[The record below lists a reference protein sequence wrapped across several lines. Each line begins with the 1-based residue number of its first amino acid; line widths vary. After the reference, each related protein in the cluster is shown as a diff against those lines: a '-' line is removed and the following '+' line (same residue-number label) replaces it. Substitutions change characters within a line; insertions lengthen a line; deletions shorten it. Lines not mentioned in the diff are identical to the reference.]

1 MILPFVRE
9 LFADVEKSAAF
20 ARAVA
25 RVKGGA
31 GGIRVSGLTPTGK
44 ALFYSL
50 LHRATAR
57 SLIVT
62 VLDNRAMD
70 DLLPLVRSLGELT
83 GALSAEQV
91 VALPAY
97 DVPPFENLS
106 PHPEIQEAR
115 ATALWKIATGAASI
129 VITPVQ
135 ATAMSLRDAGF
146 YSDLA
151 KLVRRGEMVDPEQ
164 LIEHLRIVGYNQV
177 DVVEMP
183 GEFAHRGGLLDVYP
197 PELDRPVRIELF
209 GDEVES
215 IRKFDP
221 GTQRSAKSTEEVV
234 LLPLTE
240 TPVQEEMLA
249 AINARLVGDRLAG
262 EKGIIEATVRAA
274 GVAVFPGWEL
284 YAPIVGS
291 KESIFDLLPG
301 AVVLLDEP
309 DALEETH
316 DAWWT
321 RVTEAHE
328 RSLIGNLVR
337 PEHLYLTP
345 EEWRARRERANTIA
359 VEQLGIERDDAGE
372 HLTLQTQPTTR
383 FHGSVAAMTE
393 EISRLTREGKRVVF
407 AVSSTGEVE

>member
-9 LFADVEKSAAF
+9 LFADVEKSTVF

-44 ALFYSL
+44 ALFYCL
-50 LHRATAR
+50 LCRATAR
-57 SLIVT
+57 PLIVI
-62 VLDNRAMD
+62 VPDNRATD
-70 DLLPLVRSLGELT
+70 DLLPVVRSLGELT

-97 DVPPFENLS
+97 DVSPFENLS

-115 ATALWKIATGAASI
+115 ATALWKIVTGAVSI
-129 VITPVQ
+129 VITPVS
-135 ATAMSLRDAGF
+135 ATAMRLRDAAF

-151 KLVRRGEMVDPEQ
+151 RVVRRGEIVDPEQ

-177 DVVEMP
+177 DVVEMT

-221 GTQRSAKSTEEVV
+221 GTQRSAATTEEVV

-240 TPVQEEMLA
+240 TPVEETTLA
-249 AINARLVGDRLAG
+249 AINARLVGDRLSGDEDVIA
-262 EKGIIEATVRAA
+262 ETVRSV

-284 YAPIVGS
+284 YAPIVGA
-291 KESIFDLLPG
+291 KESIFDLMPG

-309 DALEETH
+309 DALEEAQ
-316 DAWWT
+316 DAWWSK
-321 RVTEAHE
+321 VSEAHE
-328 RSLIGNLVR
+328 RSLVGNLVR
-337 PEHLYLTP
+337 PEDLYLTRG
-345 EEWRARRERANTIA
+345 EWGAHLQQAPAIA
-359 VEQLGIERDDAGE
+359 VEQLGIEATPDVANPAYNPLPRIGRGDDRGGRPARARGEESHLRRVEHWRSRTAG
-372 HLTLQTQPTTR
+372 
-383 FHGSVAAMTE
+383 
-393 EISRLTREGKRVVF
+393 
-407 AVSSTGEVE
+407 

>member
-115 ATALWKIATGAASI
+115 ATALWKITTGAVSI
-129 VITPVQ
+129 VITPVS
-135 ATAMSLRDAGF
+135 ATAMHLRDAGF

-151 KLVRRGEMVDPEQ
+151 MVVRRGEMIDPER

-197 PELDRPVRIELF
+197 PEVERPVRIELF

-215 IRKFDP
+215 LRKFDP
-221 GTQRSAKSTEEVV
+221 STQRSAAITEEVV

-240 TPVQEEMLA
+240 TPVEEETLA
-249 AINARLVGDRLAG
+249 AINARLTGGRLAG
-262 EKGIIEATVRAA
+262 DEEAIEEAVRAT

-284 YAPIVGS
+284 YAPIAGA
-291 KESIFDLLPG
+291 KENFFDLLPG
-301 AVVLLDEP
+301 AAIVLEEPEALDE
-309 DALEETH
+309 AH

-321 RVTEAHE
+321 
-328 RSLIGNLVR
+328 
-337 PEHLYLTP
+337 
-345 EEWRARRERANTIA
+345 
-359 VEQLGIERDDAGE
+359 
-372 HLTLQTQPTTR
+372 
-383 FHGSVAAMTE
+383 
-393 EISRLTREGKRVVF
+393 
-407 AVSSTGEVE
+407 